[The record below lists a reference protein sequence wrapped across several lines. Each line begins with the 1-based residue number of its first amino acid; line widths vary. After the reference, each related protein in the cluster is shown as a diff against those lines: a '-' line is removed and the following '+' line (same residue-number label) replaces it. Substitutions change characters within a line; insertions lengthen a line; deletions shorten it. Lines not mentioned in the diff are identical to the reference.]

1 MTMRC
6 LAIGICASVVLLTG
20 CAAVVVTGIGG
31 LIHGVNTLP
40 SPAYPY
46 GARWVKEGMTRQ
58 SRLADWVA
66 CGGGS
71 DLQDGFRNW
80 IQPEPRESY
89 FPQREVHR
97 KNLWRCMGESGY
109 EYFIQGYEFELPKV
123 SGKPEGCT
131 AQICLYP

>member
-1 MTMRC
+1 MMIREVVM
-6 LAIGICASVVLLTG
+6 GGSVLVMILLSGCNTQVITG
-20 CAAVVVTGIGG
+20 EAAER
-31 LIHGVNTLP
+31 LRHP
-40 SPAYPY
+40 YPY
-46 GARWVKEGMTRQ
+46 GARWVKEGMTRE

-89 FPQREVHR
+89 FPQREAHR

-123 SGKPEGCT
+123 SGKPERCT